1 MRAFLAAS
9 LFLLAAAAAQADL
22 VTVGGRDFPVNYPY
36 CGA

>member
-1 MRAFLAAS
+1 MRALFAAG

-22 VTVGGRDFPVNYPY
+22 VTVGGTDFPVNYPF